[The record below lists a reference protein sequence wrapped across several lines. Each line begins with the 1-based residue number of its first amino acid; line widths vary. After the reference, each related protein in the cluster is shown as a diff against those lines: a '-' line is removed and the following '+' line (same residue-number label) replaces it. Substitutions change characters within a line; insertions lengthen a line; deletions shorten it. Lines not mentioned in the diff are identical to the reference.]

1 MILVGRAMDEHRKYT
16 SANRAAWDASAPL
29 HEAGETWQRLLA
41 EVAKA
46 DFSTFDQTLRETLEG
61 VGVAGKRV
69 VQVCCNN
76 GREVLSLSAMG
87 AKNVLGID
95 QSDAFL
101 EQGRKLAHASGR
113 KCDFLCADIYELPED
128 TPGDFDLGLIT
139 IGVLNWMPDLT
150 GFFDVVSAL
159 LAPGGELVIYETHP
173 FLEMFDPSSAD
184 PFSPSQSY
192 FDCGPHANEDTIT
205 YDGSDDGSDGG
216 QGPVSWWFSHTM
228 GEIVSAAIAVGLM
241 LERFNEYPHSNREV
255 EFDIYEDRKAQIPM
269 CYTLVLRKER

>member
-1 MILVGRAMDEHRKYT
+1 MILVGRAMDENKKYT

-46 DFSTFDQTLRETLEG
+46 DFSTFDETLRETLED
-61 VGVAGKRV
+61 VGVVGKRV

-87 AKNVLGID
+87 AKTVLGID

-101 EQGRKLAHASGR
+101 AQARKLAHLSGR
-113 KCDFLCADIYELPED
+113 KCDFLCADIYELPQD

-139 IGVLNWMPDLT
+139 IGVLNWMPDLKR
-150 GFFDVVSAL
+150 FFDAVSGL
-159 LAPGGELVIYETHP
+159 LARDGVLVIYETHP
-173 FLEMFDPSSAD
+173 FLEMFDPTSAD

-192 FDCGPHANEDTIT
+192 FDRGPHANEDTIT
-205 YDGSDDGSDGG
+205 YDGSDGG

-228 GEIVSAAIAVGLM
+228 GEIVSAAVAAGLK
-241 LERFNEYPHSNREV
+241 LERFNEYPHSNRET
-255 EFDIYEDRKAQIPM
+255 EFDIYEDRKVQIPM